1 MVKTKI
7 RGISLMS
14 ALLLITMVMLIAAT
28 MAGVFTLNV
37 NITNRVSNSSVA
49 LSEAEAGLAE
59 VLYQIT
65 RDENIEGD
73 GNQENPKITWGLNG
87 ETVQGTITP
96 GMQPDEAYHVVTFD
110 TSSSYPYSTNNTT
123 LDNDSGYDGRV
134 VPDGMLHIISTGYC
148 KGQYRTIECVVE
160 KPPFPF
166 GLATSGLIDSETPMR
181 VLGTSSQAGYSP
193 GEEDR
198 PGHLLCNSPEGVKIG
213 KKDGFTTEISGFV
226 KSSGQVDIEQPAV
239 VRGGIQ
245 SFAEVSELVDIDIQD
260 FDLAGEP
267 GVVEIVDN
275 LYSEDQVLDV
285 MYRYSGPGVRYAGDV
300 ELQQAMLYI
309 DGDLTIDGEL
319 KGEGLIVVTGNVR
332 LNSGTELRGS
342 DKMALLAGGNITVD
356 GEVDADGKSN
366 YFSGLVYTEGNLN
379 AKNITIV
386 GNAVVNSQDPSKGN
400 AILENVTMISNEE
413 TGDMTIHITSTSDPG
428 KAYDGGHGELF
439 SFNNINADPNH
450 PDTQWLTPQTPDD
463 DLRWIA
469 RNQLFDQVMGPAF
482 ADDPSLMV
490 PELTI
495 PPGVGDAGQFYDR
508 LNGLIA
514 DATAAEA
521 EWDDMVA
528 EIKSKEEEIA
538 ALSPPGDEDDEDR
551 ISDLQSQIAA
561 IETQQESMQLAAET
575 AFIEGAEAMLF
586 DMRAWTGQNASVN
599 GTVVSEITQDIIEMD
614 VRFNLNE
621 YLPQSERVKMS
632 FWKVYPR
639 RM

>member
-1 MVKTKI
+1 MVRVRV

-110 TSSSYPYSTNNTT
+110 TGSSYPYSTNNTT

-213 KKDGFTTEISGFV
+213 TRDGFSTEISGFV
-226 KSSGQVDIEQPAV
+226 KSSGPVDIEQPAV
-239 VRGGIQ
+239 VRGGVQ
-245 SFAEVSELVDIDIQD
+245 SFAEGTDLVDIDIQD

-267 GVVEIVDN
+267 GVVTIVDSTYN
-275 LYSEDQVLDV
+275 EDQVLDV
-285 MYRYSGPGVRYAGDV
+285 MYRYSGSGLRYAGDV

-342 DKMALLAGGNITVD
+342 DKMALIAGGNVVVD
-356 GEVDADGKSN
+356 GEVDSAGNSN

-386 GNAVVNSQDPSKGN
+386 GNAVVNSPDPTRGN

-413 TGDMTIHITSTSDPG
+413 TGDMTLTITSVEGVEESRD
-428 KAYDGGHGELF
+428 AGHQMPVSPDFNWLGELGEGGPYWIGPDKDDAHLSTITEQMRERFFGADGDF
-439 SFNNINADPNH
+439 SGTDSFDLPPPSATDPFGYEGRLQELAS
-450 PDTQWLTPQTPDD
+450 TIQTSQESV
-463 DLRWIA
+463 LA
-469 RNQLFDQVMGPAF
+469 NL
-482 ADDPSLMV
+482 
-490 PELTI
+490 
-495 PPGVGDAGQFYDR
+495 
-508 LNGLIA
+508 
-514 DATAAEA
+514 
-521 EWDDMVA
+521 
-528 EIKSKEEEIA
+528 EEIEELESE
-538 ALSPPGDEDDEDR
+538 LSDLDPDDEDDEDR
-551 ISDLQSQIAA
+551 IGEINQRLNELSNNND
-561 IETQQESMQLAAET
+561 QLV
-575 AFIEGAEAMLF
+575 AEAEAYF
-586 DMRAWTGQNASVN
+586 DSHTFQLLRDVRDKTRVNAN
-599 GTVVSEITQDIIEMD
+599 EYGTVKSQTGEGQILIVRD

-632 FWKVYPR
+632 FWRVYPR